1 MSYHF
6 FPNIVTDGLV
16 FHIDAQNPNS
26 YNNIGTEAYSLVKRE
41 NGSNFRRLTIQSGVL
56 IQSMNDITYFFL
68 NGVNYL
74 STFGFGTPMVNLSP
88 NITYASWFS
97 HNRSLP
103 QGSVLFLPGNGAS
116 NSRTWLFP
124 FGNSINARFTNGTT
138 PFGIQFNG
146 FTSTNY
152 PNEFN
157 YVVATCQLEPSLTS
171 STLSIYVNGVLVTQL
186 TNQGVVNGRVSGPN
200 EPDIGRGSSSA
211 STRFNG
217 KIATASIYN
226 KCLSLDEI
234 KQNYNTLK
242 GRFNHN

>member
-16 FHIDAQNPNS
+16 FHIDSQNSKS

-41 NGSNFRRLTIQSGVL
+41 NGSNFRRLTIQSGVT
-56 IQSMNDITYFFL
+56 IQSMDNINYFFL

-74 STFGFGTPMVNLSP
+74 SSFSFGTPMVNIPP

-97 HNRSLP
+97 HDRSLP
-103 QGSVLFLPGNGAS
+103 QGSVLFLPGTGAS
-116 NSRTWLFP
+116 SNRTWLFP
-124 FGNSINARFTNGTT
+124 FGNSINFALTDGTAQFGVTYNQFTASN
-138 PFGIQFNG
+138 F
-146 FTSTNY
+146 

-157 YVVATCQLEPSLTS
+157 YVVATCQLEPSLTA
-171 STLSIYVNGVLVTQL
+171 STLSIYVNGNLVRQL
-186 TNQGVVNGRVSGPN
+186 TNQGRVSGRPSGPN
-200 EPDIGRGSSSA
+200 EPDIGRGSSAGS
-211 STRFNG
+211 SRFNG

-234 KQNYNTLK
+234 RQNYNTLK